1 MSAQVRSRC
10 PVCDADEVK
19 GFLEIPRVPV
29 YCNVL
34 WPSREEALAAP
45 RGDLDLAYC
54 GGCGHV
60 FNRRFDPG
68 LVEYTGDYEN
78 SLHYSPRF
86 QEYADKLA
94 ADLIARHD
102 LHDLPGGLLSAG
114 QFRGAGHP
122 GSFRR
127 AIPLYRGYAG
137 SAGPDR
143 CGGRRGGGTRHRRRI
158 RPRVARGVWHLPGA
172 VTSAT
177 PGDGGR
183 RSHRGRLGRRI
194 QGRFLPERPGRR
206 SGDLLCG
213 GYQSAQ
219 AGQVRPGYWPAG
231 GRTGGFAGR
240 PTRRHCRH
248 ESPLPRRDRPDGGRG
263 RCHGRHPGCRG
274 MSHR

>member
-102 LHDLPGGLLSAG
+102 LHDLPGGLLPAG
-114 QFRGAGHP
+114 RVRGAGHA
-122 GSFRR
+122 GSLRR
-127 AIPLYRGYAG
+127 AVPLHRGYAG

-143 CGGRRGGGTRHRRRI
+143 CGGR
-158 RPRVARGVWHLPGA
+158 
-172 VTSAT
+172 
-177 PGDGGR
+177 
-183 RSHRGRLGRRI
+183 
-194 QGRFLPERPGRR
+194 
-206 SGDLLCG
+206 
-213 GYQSAQ
+213 
-219 AGQVRPGYWPAG
+219 
-231 GRTGGFAGR
+231 
-240 PTRRHCRH
+240 
-248 ESPLPRRDRPDGGRG
+248 
-263 RCHGRHPGCRG
+263 
-274 MSHR
+274 